1 MQCSDVQ
8 KGWRK
13 RMGPTNISFISG
25 RKKARLER
33 AIVNQNNNNN
43 GNPLRLT
50 NPFDSA
56 PDAEAIRTLR
66 GNI

>member
-1 MQCSDVQ
+1 
-8 KGWRK
+8 
-13 RMGPTNISFISG
+13 MGPTNISFISG